1 MMAVLIV
8 FRGDAM
14 MRTTPA
20 ASRATVCFC
29 LVACVNGCASVPGTT
44 GPVGATGGP
53 PIGIYRSTLVQC
65 AGPHDAYQQQDGSET
80 YRYGSCTVHL
90 VAGYVQRLEGT
101 CTRIA
106 RCR

>member
-1 MMAVLIV
+1 MAVLIV

-14 MRTTPA
+14 MRNTPA
-20 ASRATVCFC
+20 ASGATLCLC
-29 LVACVNGCASVPGTT
+29 LVACVNGCASRSGWTA
-44 GPVGATGGP
+44 PVGATEGP

-80 YRYGSCTVHL
+80 YRYGPCTVHL

-106 RCR
+106 HCR

>member
-1 MMAVLIV
+1 
-8 FRGDAM
+8 
-14 MRTTPA
+14 
-20 ASRATVCFC
+20 
-29 LVACVNGCASVPGTT
+29 VPGTT

-65 AGPHDAYQQQDGSET
+65 VGPHDAYQQQDGSET